1 MREAD
6 REREK
11 KRIPL
16 PGRYFLLIVLGGKEQ
31 SKRMDPSRVVAY
43 SILAVFSVM
52 QLGLI
57 PTMAEGETTVFGAV
71 GEQVILPCI
80 DKSQNEGVTWK
91 YNDLVVIQYQKQL
104 LRGRT
109 PFFNRSEL
117 NKQEMSKGN
126 FSLILS
132 QLRHSDAGKYVC
144 GVGSRTFMVQLQVF
158 EVTSSPS
165 GYLLQHEKLMLTI
178 QGPSSA
184 IVTWYD
190 NRENKVTATQSRE
203 LKNGGHSL
211 QIHNLQA
218 EDSGTWMCHIT
229 SLSAKLDI
237 PYKVLVIG
245 FHHLNQET
253 LYKAVNSTVSFSY
266 SLSTDLQKI
275 RELEY
280 IMGLEWKPMADN
292 EYLEKFNFSVTSKK
306 LPLFKQI
313 ANMQFTWKLSNHLE
327 VKLPKVQFKDAG
339 WYQCQI
345 TVSRGRVE
353 KAIHLVV
360 MTVSADPVEP
370 LSKWANV
377 TLLCKLSVPVPQN
390 AQLFWEHV
398 NGTEKEVNMLGC
410 NEVMVKTKTV
420 GLWRCSLK
428 VENNVMT
435 SIDYTVVKVA
445 ERNSCV
451 WSWAGVGAGIV
462 LLLLASLC
470 TYIYITQQQR
480 RQRAEKIAR
489 ARRDL
494 LERRTCQCQRQLKN
508 DYSDA

>member
-1 MREAD
+1 
-6 REREK
+6 
-11 KRIPL
+11 
-16 PGRYFLLIVLGGKEQ
+16 
-31 SKRMDPSRVVAY
+31 MDSFSIMAN

-57 PTMAEGETTVFGAV
+57 PIMAEGETTVFGAV

-80 DKSQNEGVTWK
+80 DKSHSDGVTWK
-91 YNDLVVIQYQKQL
+91 YNDRVVIKYQGQL
-104 LRGRT
+104 LKGIT
-109 PFFNRSEL
+109 PMVSRSEL

-132 QLRHSDAGKYVC
+132 QLEHSDAGKYIC
-144 GVGSRTFMVQLQVF
+144 EVGSRTFKVQLQVF
-158 EVTSSPS
+158 EVTGSPS
-165 GYLLQHEKLMLTI
+165 GYLLQGENLMLSI
-178 QGPSSA
+178 QGSSSA
-184 IVTWYD
+184 NVTWSN
-190 NRENKVTATQSRE
+190 NRKDKVTATQSRE
-203 LKNGGHSL
+203 LKNGGRSL

-218 EDSGTWMCHIT
+218 EDSGTWRCHIT

-245 FHHLNQET
+245 FHNLNQEI

-266 SLSTDLQKI
+266 SLSTHLLQI

-280 IMGLEWKPMADN
+280 VRVGLEWKLMIGSK
-292 EYLEKFNFSVTSKK
+292 YLEKFNFNVTSKE
-306 LPLFKQI
+306 PLWSKQM
-313 ANMQFTWKLSNHLE
+313 ANMEVTWKPSNHLE
-327 VKLPKVQFKDAG
+327 VKLPRVQSKDAG
-339 WYQCQI
+339 WYQCQL

-360 MTVSADPVEP
+360 MTVSADPVGP

-377 TLLCKLSVPVPQN
+377 TLLCKLSAPIPPN

-398 NGTEKEVNMLGC
+398 NGTEKKLNMLGHS
-410 NEVMVKTKTV
+410 EVKVKTKTV

-428 VENNVMT
+428 VENNMMT
-435 SIDYTVVKVA
+435 SIDYTVVKAA
-445 ERNSCV
+445 EWNNYV
-451 WSWAGVGAGIV
+451 IWAAVGASIV

-470 TYIYITQQQR
+470 TFICTARQR
-480 RQRAEKIAR
+480 RRRRAEKMAR

-494 LERRTCQCQRQLKN
+494 IERRTCQCQLQLKN